1 MQNYVAAVMCMQKN
15 YKDVQFLFPAT
26 EADMDFFIR
35 QHTIEPFSEQAV
47 FFLDALS
54 HELAKDIR
62 TYPEVAALAFFCRKA
77 NIIGLK
83 KKYGESGALRLG
95 RGIVFHI
102 APSNVPL
109 NFAYS
114 LVCGILS
121 GNCNIVRVPSKEFEQ
136 VRIVCEAL
144 ERISHDGDN
153 SFITSRI
160 VLVRYARENAAT
172 GYFSSICDVRIIWG
186 GDETI
191 AQVRKNPLPPRAFDV
206 SFADRFSL
214 CVINADAYILETD
227 TKRIAAGFYNDTYL
241 YDQNACTSPHLI
253 TWLGSKENVDKSKK
267 IFWDELHKIISIKYH
282 PIQPVIAVDKLS
294 AFYEQASVQNG
305 LSKIVTD
312 DNAIWRIEMNSL
324 PADID
329 EYRCSSGYFSEY
341 HLSSLSEL
349 SSIIN
354 RSYQTLAYYG
364 IPKEELADFMKQFS
378 PSGIDRIVPIGR
390 TADFSLVWDG
400 FELITTLS
408 RTIEIISHG

>member
-1 MQNYVAAVMCMQKN
+1 MQKN
-15 YKDVQFLFPAT
+15 YKDVQFLFPNAGVDVDVFIQQPAT
-26 EADMDFFIR
+26 K
-35 QHTIEPFSEQAV
+35 PFSEDA
-47 FFLDALS
+47 FSFLNTFS
-54 HELAKDIR
+54 HELAKEDTR
-62 TYPEVAALAFFCRKA
+62 SYPELAALAFFCRKA
-77 NIIGLK
+77 SIAGLQ
-83 KKYGESGALRLG
+83 KKYNGGHAFRLG
-95 RGIVFHI
+95 RGIIFHI

-121 GNCNIVRVPSKEFEQ
+121 GNSNIVRVPSKEFEQ
-136 VRIVCEAL
+136 VDMVCEAL
-144 ERISHDGDN
+144 KRIQLSGSHG
-153 SFITSRI
+153 SVTKRI
-160 VLVRYARENAAT
+160 VLVRYDKQSAAT

-214 CVINADAYILETD
+214 CVINADAYVNETD
-227 TKRIAAGFYNDTYL
+227 TVRVAAGFYNDTYL

-253 TWLGSKENVDKSKK
+253 TWLGSKENVEKSKK
-267 IFWDELHKIISIKYH
+267 IFWNELYKIIAIKYH
-282 PIQPVIAVDKLS
+282 SIQPVIAVDKLT
-294 AFYEQASVQNG
+294 AFYTQASAQDR
-305 LSKIVTD
+305 LKKIVTD
-312 DNAIWRIEMNSL
+312 DNAIWRIEMDSL

-329 EYRCSSGYFSEY
+329 KYRCSSGYFSEY
-341 HLSSLSEL
+341 HLTSLSEL
-349 SSIIN
+349 GSIIN

-364 IPKEELADFMKQFS
+364 ITKEELESFMKQFL

-408 RTIEIISHG
+408 RTIEIISH